1 MILAKMKRI
10 QSQPE
15 QQNPFEVV
23 DPGRWEGM
31 HILLLDDVVT
41 TGATLEQCYTA
52 LMKIKG
58 VRLSMAALA
67 IPVHNRLVI

>member
-1 MILAKMKRI
+1 LRNTT
-10 QSQPE
+10 E
-15 QQNPFEVV
+15 QNPFEVV
-23 DPGRWEGM
+23 DPERWEGK

-52 LMKIKG
+52 LVQIKN
-58 VRLSMAALA
+58 VQLSVAALA